1 MNEISRRVPWTAG
14 LLITVV
20 VLLVRP
26 QELTLVKKA
35 KNEWRQLSSI
45 QIYGILYYWAPQY
58 HHLFYF
64 KL

>member
-1 MNEISRRVPWTAG
+1 MNEISHRVPWTAG
-14 LLITVV
+14 SLITVV

-35 KNEWRQLSSI
+35 KNGWHQFSSI
-45 QIYGILYYWAPQY
+45 QIYGILYYWSPQC